1 MKASGINLY
10 KMAGRTSLSNSIEK
24 IQSTNHVKDKDHED
38 FSFRS
43 AYSIVQKSYHTRN
56 GEALMF
62 LPLNPQLIGEVVF
75 TEREGFEP
83 SVVVSTTPVFKT
95 GAFNHS
101 ATSPLYFAINL
112 LFLYY
117 HISQLFQPNL
127 RKMVYFFFA

>member
-1 MKASGINLY
+1 
-10 KMAGRTSLSNSIEK
+10 
-24 IQSTNHVKDKDHED
+24 
-38 FSFRS
+38 
-43 AYSIVQKSYHTRN
+43 
-56 GEALMF
+56 MF

-117 HISQLFQPNL
+117 HTYVVCVSCSS
-127 RKMVYFFFA
+127 